1 MSEVHPIVYFMLLFL
16 GAFSLVYALLYTV
29 FSHHVKDEEHALL
42 VLFLRKVSKIPALI
56 EVMRPYVAKEE
67 AFAPLITVHTESII
81 ESNNSLYDVL
91 EHNARVQN
99 EFLFLMRLS
108 VHSKELQKHEYFLYI
123 RDFIIEYEKNMKTR
137 FSSMNTAIR
146 MWNSFVR
153 VKNATWIW
161 WFYPGKELAE
171 VI

>member
-1 MSEVHPIVYFMLLFL
+1 MSEVHPFIYFALIIF
-16 GAFSLVYALLYTV
+16 ATFSLIYALLYTV
-29 FSHHVKDEEHALL
+29 FSHRVKDEEHALL

-56 EVMRPYVAKEE
+56 EVMRPFVAKEE
-67 AFAPLITVHTESII
+67 AFSALISVHTESII

-99 EFLFLMRLS
+99 EFLFLMKLS

-123 RDFIIEYEKNMKTR
+123 RDFIIEYEKSMKAR
-137 FSSMNTAIR
+137 FITMNNAIR
-146 MWNSFVR
+146 MWNLFIR
-153 VKNATWIW
+153 VKNATGIW